1 MTAYHAWRQLKKS
14 GSMAAI
20 HGDSGGGDDD
30 SDTGSDVS
38 DGAGDDMDHRP
49 AQQPSGM

>member
-1 MTAYHAWRQLKKS
+1 
-14 GSMAAI
+14 MAAI